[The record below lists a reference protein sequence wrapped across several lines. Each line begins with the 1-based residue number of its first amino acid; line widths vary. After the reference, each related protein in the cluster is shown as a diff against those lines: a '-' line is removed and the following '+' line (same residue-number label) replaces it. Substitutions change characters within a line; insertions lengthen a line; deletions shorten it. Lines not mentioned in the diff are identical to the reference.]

1 MNFTKSIILPLCLVL
16 MVLSCKTKDDA
27 PVSTTEKSTK
37 IIFDADLSENLY
49 KEMEAS
55 SEGALSF
62 NQQQL
67 SDLLK
72 VANPT
77 ELKKGNSYHTELRF
91 ESFECNCLDKM
102 ELSYD
107 KKQGTFILFIYEETY
122 VEDLDWCPESTYQY
136 SFKIKDQKATNVTL
150 EFLAG

>member
-1 MNFTKSIILPLCLVL
+1 MNFIKSIILPFCIVL
-16 MVLSCKTKDDA
+16 TAISCNTNDDD
-27 PVSTTEKSTK
+27 PVSTTEKSIK
-37 IIFDADLSENLY
+37 IIFDANFSENLY

-62 NQQQL
+62 SQQQL

-77 ELKKGNSYHTELRF
+77 ELKKGNSYQTELRF

-102 ELSYD
+102 QLSYD
-107 KKQGTFILFIYEETY
+107 KKQGAFILFIYEETY

-136 SFKIKDQKATNVTL
+136 SFKIIDQKVTNMTL